1 MQLQYI
7 TSFNVI
13 QDSAWNW
20 IQNPCQWN
28 LDSRFQS
35 LVGFQIHWTHNS
47 KAQDSWFCKKKISRI
62 PESQFPYMRRKI
74 ILTDFRQSYLLRLGG
89 VYPPEFSLTIH
100 GPATSWKIRKFYCP
114 RLLLRFP
121 TLTSLSYGPSVSLIK
136 FISITSDLNLAYV
149 CSFPCQLYRL
159 IFWHKVA
166 TIPRSL

>member
-20 IQNPCQWN
+20 IRNHCQWN

-47 KAQDSWFCKKKISRI
+47 KAQDSWFYKKKNSRI
-62 PESQFPYMRRKI
+62 QESQFPYMRRKI
-74 ILTDFRQSYLLRLGG
+74 ILTDFRQSYLLRLVG
-89 VYPPEFSLTIH
+89 VYPPEFSLTLH
-100 GPATSWKIRKFYCP
+100 GPVAFRKIRKFYCP
-114 RLLLRFP
+114 RLLLRF
-121 TLTSLSYGPSVSLIK
+121 TTVTILSKDSSVSLIK
-136 FISITSDLNLAYV
+136 FLSITSDLNLVYV
-149 CSFPCQLYRL
+149 CSFPCQVYGL

-166 TIPRSL
+166 TMRSL

>member
-1 MQLQYI
+1 MELNPESLSVELGFPI
-7 TSFNVI
+7 PVVSRI
-13 QDSAWNW
+13 PDSLNS
-20 IQNPCQWN
+20 Q
-28 LDSRFQS
+28 FQS
-35 LVGFQIHWTHNS
+35 PGFLILQE
-47 KAQDSWFCKKKISRI
+47 KISRI

-149 CSFPCQLYRL
+149 CSFPCQVYGL
-159 IFWHKVA
+159 IF
-166 TIPRSL
+166 